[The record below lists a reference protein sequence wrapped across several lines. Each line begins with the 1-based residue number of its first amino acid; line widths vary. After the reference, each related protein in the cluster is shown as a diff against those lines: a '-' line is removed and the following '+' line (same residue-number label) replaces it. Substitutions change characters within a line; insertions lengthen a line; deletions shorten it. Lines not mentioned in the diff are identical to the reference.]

1 MVKRLLVLNGFAAFE
16 DAVLLAFR
24 VLIKSF
30 LIWGVWDN
38 IVSAKQMAEF
48 ADFLAQHGFVKPNL
62 MAPLSV
68 WAQFICGACFIFGIA
83 TRWAGLLCAFN
94 FIVAIVMVDGNA
106 GIRAAFP
113 AAMLVSC
120 GLYLMARGSG
130 KFRLDTALQID
141 VDSIN
146 KR

>member
-1 MVKRLLVLNGFAAFE
+1 MVKRLLVLNSFAVFE
-16 DAVLLAFR
+16 DAALLAFR
-24 VLIKSF
+24 MFIGSF
-30 LIWGVWDN
+30 LVWGVWDN
-38 IVSAKQMAEF
+38 IVSAEQMAEF
-48 ADFLAQHGFVKPNL
+48 AGFLAQHGFVKPHL

-68 WAQFICGACFIFGIA
+68 WAQFICGVSFALGIA

-113 AAMLVSC
+113 AAMLVIF

-130 KFRLDTALQID
+130 KFGLDALLRTDAEPQ
-141 VDSIN
+141 N
-146 KR
+146 AR